1 LTKVPKV
8 IKTNMRSQS
17 RRTRMAFTLILL
29 LLVFEFCASSND
41 SWTNSRD
48 SKMRVIKK
56 LRKDF
61 RKLKK
66 QEGALKL
73 TGGDNSDYQGTAL
86 NFLQIRTSPLI
97 HRLFNLKYPF
107 SD

>member
-1 LTKVPKV
+1 
-8 IKTNMRSQS
+8 MRLHL
-17 RRTRMAFTLILL
+17 RHTRIAFTLILL
-29 LLVFEFCASSND
+29 LFVFELCTSNND

-48 SKMRVIKK
+48 SKMRIIKK

-73 TGGDNSDYQGTAL
+73 TGDGNNDYQGTAF
-86 NFLQIRTSPLI
+86 NFL
-97 HRLFNLKYPF
+97 HVRLK
-107 SD
+107 